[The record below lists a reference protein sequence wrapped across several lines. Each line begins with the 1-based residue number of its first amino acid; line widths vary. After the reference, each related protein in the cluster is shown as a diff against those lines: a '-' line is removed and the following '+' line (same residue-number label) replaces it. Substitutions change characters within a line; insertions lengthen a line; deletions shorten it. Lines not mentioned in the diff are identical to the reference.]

1 MATPDSRSL
10 VRTQSRTVA
19 AGLCILGHR
28 PRIVLKSKPGD
39 TFEELFEFSASA
51 RADYQHLIARID
63 ELRLE
68 AEALIRARRQD
79 TRRQA
84 QSSFIQL
91 AEMLEGQRG

>member
-1 MATPDSRSL
+1 MAAPHTF
-10 VRTQSRTVA
+10 VHTQSRTVA
-19 AGLCILGHR
+19 AGLCVLGHR
-28 PRIVLKSKPGD
+28 PRIILKSKAGD
-39 TFEELFEFSASA
+39 TFNELFEFSASA
-51 RADYQHLIARID
+51 RSDYLHLIARID

-91 AEMLEGQRG
+91 AEMLEERRA